1 MGGVNLLETK
11 NLGNR
16 LIQLINEELENKRF
30 QLDEDKEKKVRAI
43 VHMAFQE
50 GYGDCLKDVREGL
63 IK

>member
-1 MGGVNLLETK
+1 MLETK

-16 LIQLINEELENKRF
+16 LIQLINEELINEELESKRF

-50 GYGDCLKDVREGL
+50 GYGECLKDVREGL